1 MTPSVLVAFHRAL
14 PAWYA
19 RAKRD
24 LPWRRTAD
32 PYAIAISEFMLQQTQ
47 VATVI
52 PYYERWLAA
61 FPTWAAL
68 AGASPEAVVK
78 QWEGLGY
85 YARARNLH
93 RLAQEVAARPGA
105 ALPGTVDELRAL
117 PGIGPYTAGALASL
131 ALGLR
136 AALIDGNV
144 IRVLTRAFGIG
155 GDVARR
161 DVQQHLWALADA
173 LLPPAGKCADHN
185 SSLMEL
191 GALVCTPTGPACLL
205 CPLRTVCRAAAEG
218 APENYPNKVRRK
230 PEEVEET
237 VALLTQAGRWWIEPG
252 PAKGRLAGFWRFPV
266 FDPETMTAA
275 GDAPVVAFTY
285 GITKYRVRLAARPAR
300 FRPGREPQGPGR
312 WATVAEMEALVM
324 SSAHR
329 RVRAALP
336 VPGLQGKAPRLPEK

>member
-1 MTPSVLVAFHRAL
+1 MLVAFHRAL
-14 PAWYA
+14 AAWYA
-19 RAKRD
+19 RTKRD

-47 VATVI
+47 VATVV

-68 AGASPEAVVK
+68 AVASPEAVVK

-105 ALPGTVDELRAL
+105 ELPRTIGELRAL

-136 AALIDGNV
+136 AALVDGNV
-144 IRVLTRAFGIG
+144 IRVLTRVFGIG
-155 GDVARR
+155 DDVARR
-161 DVQQHLWALADA
+161 DVQERLWALADA
-173 LLPPAGKCADHN
+173 LLPAAEKCAGHN

-205 CPLRTVCRAAAEG
+205 CPLRTVCKAAAEG
-218 APENYPNKVRRK
+218 APERYPNKARRK
-230 PEEVEET
+230 AEEVEEE
-237 VALLTQAGRWWIEPG
+237 VALIAKGGCWWIEPG
-252 PAKGRLAGFWRFPV
+252 PRTGRLAGFWRFPA
-266 FDPETMTAA
+266 FDPERMAAA
-275 GDAPVVAFTY
+275 GNGETIAAFTY

-300 FRPGREPQGPGR
+300 FRPGKEPDGSGPGR

-336 VPGLQGKAPRLPEK
+336 SAALPGTPLRLKGE